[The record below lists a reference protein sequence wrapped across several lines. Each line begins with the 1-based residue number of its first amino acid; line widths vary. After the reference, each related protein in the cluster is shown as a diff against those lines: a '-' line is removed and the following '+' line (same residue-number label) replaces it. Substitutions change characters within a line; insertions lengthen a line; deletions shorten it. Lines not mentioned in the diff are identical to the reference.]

1 MSKDITI
8 LDKDYVQWIKELSS
22 RYRRSQIKAA
32 VKVNEEMLRFYWE
45 LGRDISEMKAESRWG
60 SSFMKNLSR
69 DLKELNPDAS
79 CFSQTNL
86 LYMNNFYQLYR
97 PYTDISSLVVEQNTQ
112 QIVEQKLLDNTQQH
126 GGDLQKIPQL
136 GEFLS

>member
-1 MSKDITI
+1 M
-8 LDKDYVQWIKELSS
+8 
-22 RYRRSQIKAA
+22 R
-32 VKVNEEMLRFYWE
+32 
-45 LGRDISEMKAESRWG
+45 
-60 SSFMKNLSR
+60 
-69 DLKELNPDAS
+69 
-79 CFSQTNL
+79 
-86 LYMNNFYQLYR
+86 NFYQLYR